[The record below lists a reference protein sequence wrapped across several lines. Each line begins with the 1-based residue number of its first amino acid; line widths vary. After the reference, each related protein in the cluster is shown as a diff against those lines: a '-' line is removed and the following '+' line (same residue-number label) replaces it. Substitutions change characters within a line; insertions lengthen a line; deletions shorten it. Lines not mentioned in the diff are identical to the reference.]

1 MYKLPTNKG
10 YDAFGI
16 KVLYVIDI
24 FEVKELLYTDFFLH
38 TFTLMTLVNGFSAW
52 CKNDKQSKSQKKKR
66 KIPNCPTYVC
76 S

>member
-38 TFTLMTLVNGFSAW
+38 TFTLMTLVNVFGFSA
-52 CKNDKQSKSQKKKR
+52 
-66 KIPNCPTYVC
+66 
-76 S
+76 